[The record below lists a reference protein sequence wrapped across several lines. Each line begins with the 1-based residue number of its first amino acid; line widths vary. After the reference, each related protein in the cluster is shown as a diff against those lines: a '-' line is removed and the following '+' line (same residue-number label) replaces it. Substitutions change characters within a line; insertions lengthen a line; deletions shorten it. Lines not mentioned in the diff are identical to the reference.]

1 MFVTGVFRFMSCGTP
16 SVYAGEDFT
25 EVYIN
30 VPSGVTR
37 EQSCYCFFYTDTP
50 WQNDQYIVIQ
60 SLVTG
65 KIVTILTLQD
75 TRAVP
80 IEIPGMKIGYTFI
93 DNQPRLTFRRLNE
106 DVTIEFNE
114 QISMRESKSK

>member
-50 WQNDQYIVIQ
+50 WQNDQSIIIQ
-60 SLVTG
+60 NAGTNTDVT
-65 KIVTILTLQD
+65 TLTSED

-106 DVTIEFNE
+106 DVTNEFNE
-114 QISMRESKSK
+114 PIRMRESMYN